1 MKRLVIFISLV
12 VAMAFSA
19 SAQETVPAGE
29 TFLEPLQK
37 RDSVLIAD
45 QFRYGVIID
54 GLVDGDAIS
63 LPEIE
68 KVFNDT
74 LVLVHGWQLD
84 TLGRRGLFGR
94 KNKGGSPLSVRAAML
109 LAPFEAG
116 EYHLPDIPVLRR
128 RGDVDDTLLFSGQ
141 TIDVVAVQV
150 DTASFVP
157 HDIKGL
163 MRYPLTMQEVLP
175 YILGFQLVA
184 TIVIL
189 IVCIVMSRRRR
200 DKAEVLHEPPYITA
214 LKSLDRFRGDK
225 YWAPEKQK
233 AMYSGITDAL
243 RTYIESRFGINAEE
257 MTTAEIF
264 DALKGDRDIP
274 EELMAEV
281 RHLFELADF
290 VKFAKHTATEED
302 NAAAVPVAVRFVT
315 SAYQSQLDKEAAGE
329 GEGK

>member
-1 MKRLVIFISLV
+1 MKRLVILISLF
-12 VAMAFSA
+12 VATAFSA

-45 QFRYGVIID
+45 QLRYGVIID

-74 LVLVHGWQLD
+74 LVLVRGWQLD
-84 TLGRRGLFGR
+84 TLGRKGLFGR
-94 KNKGGSPLSVRAAML
+94 KGSGKPLSVKAAML
-109 LAPFEAG
+109 LAPFEEG

-141 TIDVVAVQV
+141 TLDVKTVLV

-163 MRYPLTMQEVLP
+163 MRYPLTIQEVLP
-175 YILGFQLVA
+175 YILGFQLIA
-184 TIVIL
+184 TVVIL

-200 DKAEVLHEPPYITA
+200 DKTEVVHEPPYITA
-214 LKSLDRFRGDK
+214 LKSLDKFRGDK

-264 DALKGDRDIP
+264 DALKGDGDIP
-274 EELMAEV
+274 GELMAEV
-281 RHLFELADF
+281 RRLFELADF
-290 VKFAKHTATEED
+290 VKFAKHTAAEED
-302 NAAAVPVAVRFVT
+302 NAAAVPVAVKFVT
-315 SAYQSQLDKEAAGE
+315 STYQSQLDKEAAGE